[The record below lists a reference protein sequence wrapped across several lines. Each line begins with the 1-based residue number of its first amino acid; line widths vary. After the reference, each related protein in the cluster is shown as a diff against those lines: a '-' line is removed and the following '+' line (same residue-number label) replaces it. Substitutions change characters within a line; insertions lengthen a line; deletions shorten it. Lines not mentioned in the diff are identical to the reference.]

1 MAQEQTIESL
11 ATGSARLPAFH
22 ANDPHLWFIQIEAQ
36 FAAERVTTETT
47 KFNRVVSQLPID
59 VLQQITDLVETPG
72 TSPYTQLKTR
82 LSSLYT
88 DSQEDQL
95 LALLHDTPIG
105 DQKPSLAL
113 NRLRYIAG
121 KDTPLAIVKTIW
133 IKRLPTSIQ
142 QNLMTAGESDINKLA
157 ALADRLIALER
168 PSVAA
173 LNTSTDLSTLKDQD
187 VLPTNFEL
195 FPVPVLPHRRWNPAK
210 LSVSPPPKITLSERY
225 MAAYNQEYQIPDGES
240 RALYTPTPT
249 TESGMKKPVRIAF
262 SIFDPIPSENEENE
276 PPTDVQPGKIRKQ
289 RSKRAHRAIKP
300 YKKKFLK
307 SKKESATNTIE
318 QPLHNLTLSS
328 TNQPST

>member
-173 LNTSTDLSTLKDQD
+173 LNTSTDLSTLKDQVD
-187 VLPTNFEL
+187 NLTKELRRLTSSRQRVYSRDRSSSRHRDRSIDKPREKGPTREFRRQRDL
-195 FPVPVLPHRRWNPAK
+195 TPHSTSCYYHRRFGDKAK
-210 LSVSPPPKITLSERY
+210 KCVPPCSHQ
-225 MAAYNQEYQIPDGES
+225 QE
-240 RALYTPTPT
+240 
-249 TESGMKKPVRIAF
+249 
-262 SIFDPIPSENEENE
+262 N
-276 PPTDVQPGKIRKQ
+276 
-289 RSKRAHRAIKP
+289 
-300 YKKKFLK
+300 
-307 SKKESATNTIE
+307 
-318 QPLHNLTLSS
+318 
-328 TNQPST
+328 